1 MNVASFPTMIIKSG
15 LPASGKTTE
24 SKAWV
29 DEDPTQRWR
38 VNYDD
43 LRRQMFGPSWK
54 FNRQDENK
62 MQDEAR
68 KQAAAALSLG
78 KSVVIDNTN
87 LTERTRNKWAAL
99 GKQFGAEVMYE
110 ELDTPVWECVRRDY
124 SRSAETRV
132 GRAVIE
138 RMALFYGFIDWGN
151 PEIYQ
156 PTKKFVVVDMDGT
169 LADCEHRRHYVRPV
183 FPPHTF
189 GCANAT
195 THGNNERCPALGCA
209 ANIKPPKKDWPA
221 FFRECSA
228 DTPIEPIAQ
237 LVHTLSKEHYIL
249 IVSGRPMDKC
259 GIATEDWLYKFAIP
273 VHHLF
278 MRDNGDSRDD
288 TIVKREIAEL
298 LPLERVAYVIDDR
311 PKVLRMW
318 RELGLTTLAV
328 GDGKEF

>member
-43 LRRQMFGPSWK
+43 LRRQMFGPGWK

-78 KSVVIDNTN
+78 NSVVIDNTN
-87 LTERTRNKWAAL
+87 LTERARNKWAQL
-99 GKQFGAEVMYE
+99 GKDFGAEVVYE
-110 ELDTPVWECVRRDY
+110 ELDTPVAVCVARDY
-124 SRSAETRV
+124 GRPEESRV

-138 RMALFYGFIDWGN
+138 RMALFHGFIDWGN

-169 LADCEHRRHYVRPV
+169 LADCEWRRHYVRPA
-183 FPPHTF
+183 HKLDCTF
-189 GCANAT
+189 AGVQLPTGPKGECRQC
-195 THGNNERCPALGCA
+195 GVRL
-209 ANIKPPKKDWPA
+209 KKDWPS
-221 FFRECSA
+221 FFRECVN
-228 DTPIEPIAQ
+228 DPPVQPIVD
-237 LVHTLSKEHYIL
+237 LVTYLANKYYIL
-249 IVSGRPMDKC
+249 VVSGRPMDLC
-259 GIATEDWLYKFAIP
+259 GIKTEDWLYKHHVP
-273 VHHLF
+273 CTHLF

-288 TIVKREIAEL
+288 TLVKKEIAEL
-298 LPLERVAYVIDDR
+298 LPMEEIAYVIDDR

-318 RELGLTTLAV
+318 RELGFTTLAV
-328 GDGKEF
+328 GDLKEF